1 MIARTN
7 PLTAARAAAL
17 FVSDLSAT
25 EQSTGVLVEAA
36 IKHALQTHGGARGC
50 AADVAA
56 AYGDHPEL
64 AAPRMRWARSLVED
78 LYERRIRQCPRHATR
93 LTASGR
99 HPARPQ
105 ELLARAA

>member
-1 MIARTN
+1 MIATTN

-17 FVSDLSAT
+17 FASHLSAT
-25 EQSTGVLVEAA
+25 EQPTAVLVEAA
-36 IKHALQTHGGARGC
+36 IKHALQTHGGTRGC

-56 AYGDHPEL
+56 AYGDYPEL

-78 LYERRIRQCPRHATR
+78 LYERRMRQRPRHATR

>member
-1 MIARTN
+1 MIATAS

-25 EQSTGVLVEAA
+25 EQPTALLVEAT
-36 IKHALQTHGGARGC
+36 IKHALRTHGGTGGC

-56 AYGDHPEL
+56 AYGDYPEL

-78 LYERRIRQCPRHATR
+78 LYERRMRQRPRHATR
-93 LTASGR
+93 LTASAR
-99 HPARPQ
+99 HQTRPQ
-105 ELLARAA
+105 VLLAGAA